1 MAHIEEGGLRPP
13 SSQSLLMIRKTL
25 RRRSVLTAG
34 DKKNARGIEMWKNY
48 MLAALNVAVAGLP
61 FLVGWDLV
69 LYGVYCGFAVL
80 LLGLTAWNP
89 VGDWFSILFVFYAN
103 AYDSGHSLEHPQ
115 VSLLVDAMVEEELL
129 QSTYK

>member
-61 FLVGWDLV
+61 FGSVKE
-69 LYGVYCGFAVL
+69 FSQK
-80 LLGLTAWNP
+80 GLQGLA
-89 VGDWFSILFVFYAN
+89 
-103 AYDSGHSLEHPQ
+103 
-115 VSLLVDAMVEEELL
+115 
-129 QSTYK
+129 